1 MPLMSKLIIQICL
14 TSPNPTCVVDL
25 HVCMRDVFEV
35 NFWDEL
41 DRPAKAILP
50 WQLVYCNTE
59 QELDVGSEAE

>member
-1 MPLMSKLIIQICL
+1 MPLLSKLIMQICMAN
-14 TSPNPTCVVDL
+14 PGPTCVEEM
-25 HVCMRDVFEV
+25 HVCMRDTFAV

-59 QELDVGSEAE
+59 QELEEE

>member
-1 MPLMSKLIIQICL
+1 MPLLSQLIINICMM
-14 TSPNPTCVVDL
+14 SADPKCVETM
-25 HVCMRDVFEV
+25 HVCMRDTFNV

-59 QELDVGSEAE
+59 QELDQE

>member
-1 MPLMSKLIIQICL
+1 MPLLSQLIMNICMMSAD
-14 TSPNPTCVVDL
+14 PNCVEKL
-25 HVCMRDVFEV
+25 HVCMRDTFEV

-59 QELDVGSEAE
+59 QELEKE